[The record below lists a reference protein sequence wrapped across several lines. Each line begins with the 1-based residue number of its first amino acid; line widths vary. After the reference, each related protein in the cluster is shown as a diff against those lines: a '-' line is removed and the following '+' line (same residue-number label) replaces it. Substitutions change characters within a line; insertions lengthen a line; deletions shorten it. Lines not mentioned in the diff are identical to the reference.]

1 MIIFSSLLQWNPL
14 LMLGVRSLLL
24 SHTAGFSF
32 VVCVRAVGGRGGGGV
47 AVIYL
52 GLFREVTL
60 CG

>member
-47 AVIYL
+47 L
-52 GLFREVTL
+52 LFI
-60 CG
+60 